1 MKSNWDRYDLAYVDP
16 NEDYYDGTL
25 FNTYCCAAVS
35 DVPDW
40 TISATKAS
48 TSSSTP
54 TIDISGGNV
63 IRAVNG
69 GTIEIEAPGLTV
81 SGHEVAT
88 KLDIDCKIDDLKTMI
103 EDKTSCFEANSNYIL
118 NEIERLKVGL
128 ADLREELKAQQT
140 YEVIH
145 GFKKLF

>member
-1 MKSNWDRYDLAYVDP
+1 MKSNWDRYDLAYVDQ

-25 FNTYCCAAVS
+25 FNAYCCAVS

-40 TISATKAS
+40 TTSATKAS
-48 TSSSTP
+48 VSGSTP

-63 IRAVNG
+63 IRAVDG
-69 GTIEIEAPGLTV
+69 GTIEIAAPGLTV
-81 SGHEVAT
+81 SGYEVAT

-103 EDKTSCFEANSNYIL
+103 EDKSSCFEANDNYIL
-118 NEIERLKVGL
+118 NEIEKLKIGL

>member
-25 FNTYCCAAVS
+25 FNTYCCAVS
-35 DVPDW
+35 DVSDW
-40 TISATKAS
+40 TTSATKAS
-48 TSSSTP
+48 TGSSPP
-54 TIDISGGNV
+54 TIEIASENV

-69 GTIEIEAPGLTV
+69 GAIEIDAPGLTI
-81 SGHEVAT
+81 SGDEVAT

-103 EDKTSCFEANSNYIL
+103 EDKSSCFEANDNYIL
-118 NEIERLKVGL
+118 NEIEKLKIGL
-128 ADLREELKAQQT
+128 TDLREELKALQT